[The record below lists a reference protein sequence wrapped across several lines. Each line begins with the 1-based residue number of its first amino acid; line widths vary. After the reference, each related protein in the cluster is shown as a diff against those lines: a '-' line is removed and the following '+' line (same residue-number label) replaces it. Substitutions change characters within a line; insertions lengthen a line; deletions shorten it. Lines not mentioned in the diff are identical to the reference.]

1 MELIYIL
8 ILPLVCAALSALPNK
23 YRWYPALITIIGA
36 FLAFVGSLGVALQVS
51 TGVEVVSVKGW
62 LSCDP
67 LGALLLLLVSFVS
80 LTSAIFSWGFAGKV
94 IAQDRPERVGRYYRR
109 FNLFVFSMM
118 AVPVLYQIALVWIAV
133 ELTTLLSVFLV
144 TFPNTSE
151 AFEAAWKFAVL
162 TCMGAGLALFGI
174 LILYWGVTTSGGEAF
189 TWSGLVEAAPK
200 IPAPL
205 LQTAFLF
212 ILIGFG
218 TKAGLAP
225 LHTWLPG
232 VYSQT
237 PSPICALMSGV
248 ETSTALYVIIRLVP
262 VVHGLKGGAPEKW
275 MLIFGLLSVGV
286 AVFLLIQVKE
296 YKRLFAFSTIE
307 HMGIILVSVG
317 LGGVGAYFGAVYQL
331 LTHAIT
337 KSFCF
342 FAAGATL
349 RLTGNREIDSVRG
362 LVQNS
367 PFVAVSLFMGA
378 LAISGA
384 PPFAVFMSELVI
396 LQSGISSEQYLCIGL
411 LALFVVVA
419 FCSIMFHVSRMVFG
433 KLTERLAGRT
443 LPKSYVIGIGIAAI
457 PVCLF
462 GVYMPGPLL
471 NLLRLAAS
479 SLGR

>member
-8 ILPLVCAALSALPNK
+8 IIPLVCAGLSAMPTK
-23 YRWYPALITIIGA
+23 RRWYPALITVIGTL
-36 FLAFVGSLGVALQVS
+36 LAFIEASRVALEVS
-51 TGVEVVSVKGW
+51 SVTEVVAIKGW
-62 LSCDP
+62 VSCDA
-67 LGALLLLLVSFVS
+67 LGALLLLLISFVA
-80 LTSAIFSWGFAGKV
+80 LTSAIFSWGFTGKV
-94 IAQDRPERVGRYYRR
+94 IAQNRPERVGRYYRR
-109 FNLFVFSMM
+109 FNLFVFSML
-118 AVPVLYQIALVWIAV
+118 AVPVLSQIALVWIAV

-144 TFPNTSE
+144 SFPNTSE

-174 LILYWGVTTSGGEAF
+174 LILYWGVTVSGGETF

-200 IPAPL
+200 MPPAL

-237 PSPICALMSGV
+237 PSPVCALMSGV
-248 ETSTALYVIIRLVP
+248 ETSTALYAIIRLAP
-262 VVHGLKGGAPEKW
+262 AVHGIHGGFPEQW
-275 MLIFGLLSVGV
+275 MLVFGLLSVGL
-286 AVFLLIQVKE
+286 AAFLLIQVKE

-307 HMGIILVSVG
+307 HMGIILVAVG
-317 LGGVGAYFGAVYQL
+317 LSGAGAYFGASYQL

-349 RLTGNREIDSVRG
+349 RLTGSREIVSVRG
-362 LVQNS
+362 LIRKS
-367 PFVAVSLFMGA
+367 PFVGVSLFLGA

-396 LQSGISSEQYLCIGL
+396 LKSGISNGQYLSVGL

-419 FCSIMFHVSRMVFG
+419 FCAIMFHVSRMVFG
-433 KLTERLAGRT
+433 KVADHSQVSA
-443 LPKSYVIGIGIAAI
+443 LPRSYAIGIGLAAI

-462 GVYMPGPLL
+462 GVYIPGPLL
-471 NLLRLAAS
+471 NLLHLAATL
-479 SLGR
+479 LGR

>member
-1 MELIYIL
+1 MELIYVL
-8 ILPLVCAALSALPNK
+8 VLPLLCAGFSTIPTKRL
-23 YRWYPALITIIGA
+23 WYPALTTI
-36 FLAFVGSLGVALQVS
+36 VGTSVIFIVSLNVALIAS
-51 TGVEVVSVKGW
+51 AGTEVVAIKGW
-62 LSCDP
+62 LSCDAF
-67 LGALLLLLVSFVS
+67 GALLLLLVSFVGM
-80 LTSAIFSWGFAGKV
+80 TSAIFSWGFTGKV
-94 IAQDRPERVGRYYRR
+94 IAQNRPERVRRYYRR
-109 FNLFVFSMM
+109 FNLFIFSML
-118 AVPVLYQIALVWIAV
+118 AVPVLSQIALVWIAI

-174 LILYWGVTTSGGEAF
+174 LILYWGVTVSGGGPF
-189 TWSGLVEAAPK
+189 TWSGVVAAAPQMP
-200 IPAPL
+200 PAL

-237 PSPICALMSGV
+237 PSPVCALMSGV
-248 ETSTALYVIIRLVP
+248 ETSTALYGIIRLAP
-262 VVHGLKGGAPEKW
+262 AIHGIPGGSSEKW
-275 MLIFGLLSVGV
+275 MLIFGLLSVGL
-286 AVFLLIQVKE
+286 AAFLLIQVKE
-296 YKRLFAFSTIE
+296 YKRLFALSTIE
-307 HMGIILVSVG
+307 HMGIILVAVG
-317 LGGVGAYFGAVYQL
+317 LSGPGAYFGASYQL

-349 RLTGNREIDSVRG
+349 RVTGVRDIVSVRG
-362 LVQNS
+362 LIRKS
-367 PFVAVSLFMGA
+367 PFVGVSLLLGA

-384 PPFAVFMSELVI
+384 PPFAVFLSELVI
-396 LQSGISSEQYLCIGL
+396 LRSGISNGQYFSVGL
-411 LALFVVVA
+411 LALFVVIA
-419 FCSIMFHVSRMVFG
+419 FCAIMFHISHMVFG
-433 KLTERLAGRT
+433 KVGDHFEATV
-443 LPKSYVIGIGIAAI
+443 LPKSYVTCIGLAAI

-462 GVYMPGPLL
+462 GLYIPGPLL
-471 NLLRLAAS
+471 NLLRLAAT